1 MAPNRVFSRFFV
13 YIVGHIHPI
22 IHLGIHLPASLYRSL
37 TAPFLALCIV
47 LAGCQEKQPIS
58 GKAPTIALKSF
69 SGETYRVAGDD
80 KDVTLLVFWATWC
93 QPCLM
98 EVPTLVKLHD
108 KYKDRN
114 FRVVSINVDDPE
126 GKKVKSIARDFG
138 ITYPILIGNEEVM
151 KQFGGV
157 TALPTSFL
165 IGRDGRIREKLQGLY
180 PEEHLDG
187 LVAAAVAG
195 G

>member
-1 MAPNRVFSRFFV
+1 MA
-13 YIVGHIHPI
+13 
-22 IHLGIHLPASLYRSL
+22 ATLYRLL
-37 TAPFLALCIV
+37 TSVCACACI
-47 LAGCQEKQPIS
+47 LLPGCQDKRPIS
-58 GKAPTIALKSF
+58 GKAPTLSLKSF
-69 SGETYRVAGDD
+69 SGETYTVAGDD

-93 QPCLM
+93 RPCLM

-108 KYKDRN
+108 KYRDRN

-126 GKKVKSIARDFG
+126 GKKVKSIAREYG
-138 ITYPILIGNEEVM
+138 ITYPILIGNEDIM

-157 TALPTSFL
+157 QALPTSFL
-165 IGRDGRIREKLQGLY
+165 IGRDGHIRQKLQGLY

-187 LVAAAVAG
+187 LISAEVEVGAG

>member
-1 MAPNRVFSRFFV
+1 MLAP
-13 YIVGHIHPI
+13 
-22 IHLGIHLPASLYRSL
+22 LYRIL
-37 TAPFLALCIV
+37 TLASLALCAV
-47 LAGCQEKQPIS
+47 LAGCQEKRPIS
-58 GKAPTIALKSF
+58 GKAPNVSLKSY
-69 SGETYRVAGDD
+69 SGETYTVAGDD

-98 EVPTLVKLHD
+98 EVPTLVKLHG
-108 KYKDRN
+108 KYREKN

-138 ITYPILIGNEEVM
+138 ITYPILIGNEEIM

-157 TALPTSFL
+157 QALPTSFL

-180 PEEHLDG
+180 PEEQLEG
-187 LVAAAVAG
+187 MVAAALG
-195 G
+195 GE

>member
-1 MAPNRVFSRFFV
+1 VSFQ
-13 YIVGHIHPI
+13 
-22 IHLGIHLPASLYRSL
+22 LYRLLTSVSL
-37 TAPFLALCIV
+37 GMLL
-47 LAGCQEKQPIS
+47 LLGGCRDDRPIS
-58 GKAPTIALKSF
+58 GKAPTLALKTYT
-69 SGETYRVAGDD
+69 GETLTVSGSD

-108 KYKDRN
+108 KYRDKN

-126 GKKVKSIARDFG
+126 GKKVNAIVGRFG
-138 ITYPILIGNEEVM
+138 INYPVLIGNEDVM

-157 TALPTSFL
+157 QALPTSFL

-180 PEEHLDG
+180 PEERLDG
-187 LVAAAVAG
+187 LVAAALTEG
-195 G
+195 